1 MQFFY
6 IGKSYGSK
14 KIADKSFKAYKYKD
28 EKTKKITLYPIIP
41 SLYYSDKE
49 IFIYGVGYKK
59 IGRSVVEVPV
69 FDGDSEYWNEYIE
82 KYGIYCL
89 FYSILL
95 MVQIIR
101 QMTVAHTTS
110 KENLG
115 QF

>member
-1 MQFFY
+1 MR
-6 IGKSYGSK
+6 KL
-14 KIADKSFKAYKYKD
+14 
-28 EKTKKITLYPIIP
+28 KITLYPIIP

-89 FYSILL
+89 FYSI
-95 MVQIIR
+95 
-101 QMTVAHTTS
+101 
-110 KENLG
+110 
-115 QF
+115 F